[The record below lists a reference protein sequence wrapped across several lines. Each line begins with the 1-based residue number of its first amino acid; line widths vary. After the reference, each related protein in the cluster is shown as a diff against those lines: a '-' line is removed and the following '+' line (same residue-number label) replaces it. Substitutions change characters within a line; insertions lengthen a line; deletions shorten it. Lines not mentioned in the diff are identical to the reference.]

1 MKYIN
6 STETETIDGKEY
18 LHLYLNPKY
27 GFDVKINGEEM
38 LVNEIFIQA
47 PTMSTMDVGD
57 VRKVSTVIS
66 KFEDIYNQD
75 LQRQLLRLSEEDK
88 IKLFSIAQEPEKI
101 LEKVDPKLAVRE
113 HIGSILQISK
123 SYESEN
129 SNFFTEFDKITYF
142 LQKRLNRKLDDSLV
156 KIDFSVF
163 DKHLGLKQFILEEI
177 FIEYV
182 SFFFKHFPLESLL
195 RASKE

>member
-6 STETETIDGKEY
+6 STENETIDGKEY

-66 KFEDIYNQD
+66 KFEDIYNQE
-75 LQRQLLRLSEEDK
+75 LQRQLIRLSEEDK

-156 KIDFSVF
+156 KIDFSIF
-163 DKHLGLKQFILEEI
+163 DKHLGLKQFIIEEI

>member
-18 LHLYLNPKY
+18 LHLYINPKY

-156 KIDFSVF
+156 KIDFSIF
-163 DKHLGLKQFILEEI
+163 DKHLGLKQFIIEEI